1 MSADVFNTAMAVI
14 RFAVGVVFLAHGI
27 KHFRNRQKT
36 MDWAASIGLRS
47 PTIQWMFMT
56 FAEIGI
62 GIGFLAGFL
71 TSFAAAGLVA
81 MMLGAFWTV
90 HRFAGFWI
98 TARPD
103 EGYEYVFVLVAAA
116 VAVALL
122 GPGEWSVDH
131 ALEIASDFDG
141 TTGAVIVAAG
151 FLAGVVQL
159 TVFYRR
165 PPRV

>member
-1 MSADVFNTAMAVI
+1 MSADVFNTAMVVLRLAI
-14 RFAVGVVFLAHGI
+14 GVVFLAHGV

-36 MDWAASIGLRS
+36 MDWAASIGLKS
-47 PTIQWMFMT
+47 PTLQWTFMT

-62 GIGFLAGFL
+62 GIGFLAGL
-71 TSFAAAGLVA
+71 VTSFAAAGLVA

-103 EGYEYVFVLVAAA
+103 EGYEYVLVLVAAA
-116 VAVALL
+116 IAVALL

-131 ALEIASDFDG
+131 ALEIAGDFDG
-141 TTGAVIVAAG
+141 TTGAAIVAAG
-151 FLAGVVQL
+151 FVAGVVQL
-159 TVFYRR
+159 LLFYRR
-165 PPRV
+165 PR

>member
-1 MSADVFNTAMAVI
+1 MSDDAFNTAMAVL
-14 RFAVGVVFLAHGI
+14 RFAIGVVFLAHGL
-27 KHFRNRQKT
+27 KHLRNRQKT
-36 MDWAASIGLRS
+36 MDWAASIGLKS
-47 PTIQWMFMT
+47 PTLQWTFMT

-71 TSFAAAGLVA
+71 TAFAASGLVA

-116 VAVALL
+116 LAVALL

-131 ALEIASDFDG
+131 ALEIATDFDG
-141 TTGAVIVAAG
+141 ATGAAIVGGG
-151 FLAGVVQL
+151 FLAGVAQL
-159 TVFYRR
+159 VLFYRR
-165 PPRV
+165 PR